1 MRQHRRSLDRGLLA
15 GMVLSCTLFAR
26 MAGAQ
31 TATEADIV
39 GVLNWIQAESA
50 QELLAKRRAAISAV
64 PSGFGLS
71 GGNLSLSASGTY
83 GPERSPDD
91 DTDDTSDA
99 STAVAIGFGDP
110 VSAVGLEVG
119 LVLTSFRDF
128 GASGFMTVGINRQ
141 FAFEGGV
148 TSINVSASNLAAWGD
163 AEDSEVSYSV
173 VGSVAYA
180 VGNTPMVTTLGYG
193 TSYGTGF
200 GFSDDDC
207 FVDCEGFVFGIGAGV
222 SETWAI
228 SAGVVGD
235 HSMIGATYFPA
246 TVEGLSANIWVRDA
260 EDPDSTTFGVDLG
273 FITNVFGG

>member
-1 MRQHRRSLDRGLLA
+1 MNRKRNLKKYK
-15 GMVLSCTLFAR
+15 V
-26 MAGAQ
+26 MAGFLLSAVAFAPSASAQ
-31 TATEADIV
+31 VASEAELV
-39 GVLNWIQAESA
+39 EVLNWIQQASA
-50 QELLAKRRAAISAV
+50 LELLAQRRAAISAI

-99 STAVAIGFGDP
+99 STAIAFGLGDP
-110 VSAVGLEVG
+110 VTGLGVEFGV
-119 LVLTSFRDF
+119 VLTSFRDF
-128 GASGFMTVGINRQ
+128 GASGFMTLGVNRQ
-141 FAFEGGV
+141 FSFEGGV
-148 TSINVSASNLAAWGD
+148 SSISVSASNLGAWGD

-180 VGNTPMVTTLGYG
+180 LGNTPMVTTLGYG

-207 FVDCEGFVFGIGAGV
+207 FVGCEGFVFGVGAGL
-222 SETWAI
+222 SETWAV

-235 HSMIGATYFPA
+235 HSILGATYFAP
-246 TVEGLSANIWVRDA
+246 TVEGLTANLWVRDA
-260 EDPDSTTFGVDLG
+260 EDSDSATFGVDLG
-273 FITNVFGG
+273 FVTNLFGG

>member
-1 MRQHRRSLDRGLLA
+1 MRRHKARLSCGLLS
-15 GMVLSCTLFAR
+15 GIVLSSALCAQV
-26 MAGAQ
+26 ASAQ

-39 GVLNWIQAESA
+39 DVLTWIQAESA

-71 GGNLSLSASGTY
+71 GGNLSISASGTY
-83 GPERSPDD
+83 GPERSPEDD
-91 DTDDTSDA
+91 SDDKSDA

-110 VSAVGLEVG
+110 VSAVGVEFG

-128 GASGFMTVGINRQ
+128 GASGFLSVGINRQ

-148 TSINVSASNLAAWGD
+148 TSINVSASNLAPWGD
-163 AEDSEVSYSV
+163 AEESEVSYSV

-180 VGNTPMVTTLGYG
+180 IGNTPMVTTLGYG

-207 FVDCEGFVFGIGAGV
+207 FVDCEGFVFGIGAGI

-260 EDPDSTTFGVDLG
+260 EDSDSATFGVDLG

>member
-1 MRQHRRSLDRGLLA
+1 MRRHHSSLSRGLLA
-15 GMVLSCTLFAR
+15 GVALSAVLGAP
-26 MAGAQ
+26 AAHAQ

-39 GVLNWIQAESA
+39 EVLTWIEAGSA

-71 GGNLSLSASGTY
+71 GGNLSLSLSGTY
-83 GPERSPDD
+83 GPERSPNDD
-91 DTDDTSDA
+91 DNDRFDA
-99 STAVAIGFGDP
+99 STAVAFGFGDP
-110 VSAVGLEVG
+110 VSAVGVELG
-119 LVLTSFRDF
+119 LVLSSFRDF
-128 GASGFMTVGINRQ
+128 GASGFLTVGVNRQ

-163 AEDSEVSYSV
+163 AENNDVSYSV

-180 VGNTPMVTTLGYG
+180 LGNTPMVTTLGYG

-200 GFSDDDC
+200 GFSEDDC
-207 FVDCEGFVFGIGAGV
+207 YVECEGIVFGIGAGI

-235 HSMIGATYFPA
+235 HSILGATYFPA

-260 EDPDSTTFGVDLG
+260 DDSDSATFGVDLG